1 MMAPPGYPKT
11 TSTLS
16 ATRASQIV
24 CAPVLFIGI
33 AFSER
38 GKKRAPRPFGAGLV
52 LAGIFLGQNGGPH
65 PSLRRPRRLRLIR
78 TRAPAS
84 AAETTSTLRGLRSI
98 PYRCRAEWRD
108 VSSSLLYFT
117 EISRFVPGERSSSG
131 VQDRLRDLRDS
142 LPMGALCEHDGAGT
156 SHPPSVGLHYRKI
169 CADQRREVGLVDH
182 EEVRQ
187 RDPGPALARHLVPSG
202 DVDHIDGVVGELA
215 AVLRGEVVAAAL
227 DEEKLGGGPHLLHQ
241 LFESEEVV
249 ADVLANGGVR
259 AAAGLDGA
267 DPCFGQRLVAH
278 QELGVLAGED
288 VVRHHSQGDP
298 IPQLATEGEEER
310 GLAASDGSADA
321 DRERPQRVV
330 ARERP
335 AALVEMAGVAEMI
348 VIVSVVHRC
357 PPYAA
362 ALRQDWKSREYKRS
376 CIAPSRSASGA
387 VCARSSSRRSAHR
400 QSTSSR
406 SRESSRRSRWD
417 SCVPARPRRTAAW
430 SRPRAVSNRTNCCA
444 SSMATS
450 SARSTAPKTG
460 AKWHRRRASR
470 AWSRRAAISDGKILA
485 HASRKARPCNRLAR
499 FATSLARNAS
509 ARASRR
515 ASDSGCSCAAD
526 ARGKLEWPAS
536 QSASRMNRRRSGTS
550 PCWNADSS
558 PAEWTNPPVG
568 SAESTSWRKIH
579 GIVIVRLRR
588 ANTGGRAEASR
599 KARTAIARR
608 PRGPRTFP
616 GRRRSWGARR

>member
-24 CAPVLFIGI
+24 CAPVLFIGL

-52 LAGIFLGQNGGPH
+52 LAGILLGQNGGPH
-65 PSLRRPRRLRLIR
+65 PSPRRPRRLRLRR

-98 PYRCRAEWRD
+98 PFRCRAEWRD

-187 RDPGPALARHLVPSG
+187 RDSGPALARHLVPSG

-227 DEEKLGGGPHLLHQ
+227 DEEKPGGGPHLLHQ

-249 ADVLANGGVR
+249 ADVLADGGVR

-288 VVRHHSQGDP
+288 VVRHHSQGDA
-298 IPQLATEGEEER
+298 IPKLAAEGEEER

-321 DRERPQRVV
+321 DGERPQRVV

-335 AALVEMAGVAEMI
+335 PALVEVAGVAEMI
-348 VIVSVVHRC
+348 VIVSVVHLLRSLKIGR
-357 PPYAA
+357 AA
-362 ALRQDWKSREYKRS
+362 STSDRASLRAD
-376 CIAPSRSASGA
+376 
-387 VCARSSSRRSAHR
+387 RRSA
-400 QSTSSR
+400 
-406 SRESSRRSRWD
+406 
-417 SCVPARPRRTAAW
+417 P
-430 SRPRAVSNRTNCCA
+430 
-444 SSMATS
+444 
-450 SARSTAPKTG
+450 SAR
-460 AKWHRRRASR
+460 
-470 AWSRRAAISDGKILA
+470 D
-485 HASRKARPCNRLAR
+485 
-499 FATSLARNAS
+499 
-509 ARASRR
+509 
-515 ASDSGCSCAAD
+515 
-526 ARGKLEWPAS
+526 
-536 QSASRMNRRRSGTS
+536 
-550 PCWNADSS
+550 
-558 PAEWTNPPVG
+558 
-568 SAESTSWRKIH
+568 
-579 GIVIVRLRR
+579 
-588 ANTGGRAEASR
+588 
-599 KARTAIARR
+599 R
-608 PRGPRTFP
+608 PRGGPRTGRARRRGPARALAGAAGIRAFRRDQGAP
-616 GRRRSWGARR
+616 RPGADLERRARERAAARLRWRRRGPAARRRRPARNGIAGALHAPRHAGRRSPTERSSRMRRGRRDLATGWRGSPPRLRGTHRPARRDGRAIPDARAPRTRGARWNGRRARARRG